1 MLYWR
6 GITKIR
12 NFVEFPA
19 VLVDLKTQKIISE
32 FHQYI
37 LPIESPK
44 LSEFCTNLTGITQ
57 EKIEE
62 SSLPLQTVLMYFE
75 KWLKESI
82 DKYKLVLPKTNDKY
96 PNGTTAFVT
105 WSDWDFGICLTKECE
120 RKRIKK
126 PHYFDQWI
134 DLKAAFKV

>member
-1 MLYWR
+1 M
-6 GITKIR
+6 
-12 NFVEFPA
+12 
-19 VLVDLKTQKIISE
+19 DLKTQKIISE